1 MDQAPQWG
9 KKNKKRG
16 QIGRISASEARHL
29 SARFA
34 RRFFFS
40 PMPIFLLFPPPSPA
54 IRIKPGPR
62 LTEGKIYVAV
72 FCVDV
77 NGDIKHVSSG
87 GWKRA
92 LLFRKCDVC

>member
-1 MDQAPQWG
+1 MG
-9 KKNKKRG
+9 EKKNKKRG
-16 QIGRISASEARHL
+16 QLGQISASEAGHL

-34 RRFFFS
+34 HRFFFS
-40 PMPIFLLFPPPSPA
+40 PTPIFFLLCPP
-54 IRIKPGPR
+54 IRINPGLR

-77 NGDIKHVSSG
+77 NGDINHVSIG